1 MLALSD
7 MMTYFD
13 NDIKE
18 KYSDFLKELNN
29 EKYYLSTNSEIIE
42 AVIKFNIALL
52 ILDEKPNSN
61 NLETHVLYSDLLMTE
76 FYTTMAKHNHYKILF
91 DIVMLTKQSIIM
103 KSKFFD
109 SHKNLN
115 NEDKKSLFFAPIE
128 YLITNGFL
136 NESMNRKI
144 EAFLDNGE
152 NNER

>member
-1 MLALSD
+1 MLALSE

-13 NDIKE
+13 NDIQE

-29 EKYYLSTNSEIIE
+29 EKYYLSTKTEIIE

-52 ILDEKPNSN
+52 ILDEEPKSN

-91 DIVMLTKQSIIM
+91 DIVMLTKQSITK
-103 KSKFFD
+103 KSNFFN
-109 SHKNLN
+109 SN
-115 NEDKKSLFFAPIE
+115 NDLRIEDKKHLFFAPIE

-144 EAFLDNGE
+144 EDFLDNGE